1 MPLDKATVAK
11 IAKLARIKVPDSDLD
26 ALAAELSNILDW
38 IETLDELDTSDVAPM
53 THVADMKLYMR
64 DDVVTEGDLH
74 AKVLANAPD
83 QRQGFFA
90 VPKVIE

>member
-1 MPLDKATVAK
+1 MPLDKATVAN
-11 IAKLARIKVPDSDLD
+11 IARLARIKVPDSDLET
-26 ALAAELSNILDW
+26 LAAELSQILDW
-38 IETLDELDTSDVAPM
+38 IETLDELDTSEVAPM
-53 THVADMKLYMR
+53 THVAEMKLYMR

-74 AKVLANAPD
+74 DKVLANAPD